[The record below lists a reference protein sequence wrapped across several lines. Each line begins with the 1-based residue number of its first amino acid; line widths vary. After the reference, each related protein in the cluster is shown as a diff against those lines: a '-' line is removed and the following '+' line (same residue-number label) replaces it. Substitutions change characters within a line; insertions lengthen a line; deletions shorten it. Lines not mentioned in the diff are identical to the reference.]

1 VSLLKTIYEQLR
13 SAQIDERLI
22 NAFQKNSDIVY
33 TGVIQYLGAQDF
45 VMLTYN
51 DYGIQDGEVYLKISS
66 VKSIETDSYD
76 LASMKDRISFDEMN
90 DLSSNPSF
98 DMPIK
103 MSDSL
108 FDRIVKTLYEEQRV
122 SLIITVEDGKLKY
135 SEGLVKDV
143 RADGLT
149 FLNLNKFDFSKQRM
163 MDFLFDDI
171 HGIEFGG
178 TELQLVQE
186 TLAMIK
192 PENHIDDV
200 SVRDTDEFRET
211 IGKLRG
217 TNKAIIID
225 TNDERKYFY
234 VGQVIAGNANELV
247 MMVVDMNG
255 RFGGYVWIRYDDI
268 KELLLDSDYLRLIHR
283 FVKLN
288 KDAKHF
294 VLPVL
299 NAERAFDDTDNIL
312 THILYQSIKFRK
324 IIRFELADKEN
335 FAAFPTNLNLTTGLL
350 TVELLDVD
358 EQTESTTKQIGI
370 ESIREMAF
378 DYFKAFLL
386 ENQVD

>member
-1 VSLLKTIYEQLR
+1 MKTIYEQLR

>member
-1 VSLLKTIYEQLR
+1 MSLLKTIYEQLR